1 VVAVVG
7 EEMVNPVSRERF
19 VWRHTAESTGGA
31 FCEFDL
37 YLGEGAAVAAP
48 HVHPGQ
54 QEQFAV
60 RSGSIRLASQGRDE
74 DLSAGDVRTVQPG
87 VAHAWGNAARGET
100 LVTVRMTP
108 ALRSE
113 AFFASFCKVA
123 NEGHANAKGLP
134 RNPLRLAVLAHE
146 YRDVARLSGAAGS
159 AAAMAILAVLACV
172 GRALGI
178 RG

>member
-1 VVAVVG
+1 MAAVG

-19 VWRHTAESTGGA
+19 VWRSTAESTGGE

-37 YLGEGAAVAAP
+37 HLGEGALVAAP

-54 QEQFAV
+54 QERFEV
-60 RSGSIRLASQGRDE
+60 KSGSIRLSSAGQE
-74 DLSAGDVRTVQPG
+74 ELLSAGDVRTIASGAV
-87 VAHAWGNAARGET
+87 HAWGNAVSGET
-100 LVTVRMTP
+100 LVTVRLTP

-123 NEGHANAKGLP
+123 NEGQANAKGMP

-146 YRDVARLSGAAGS
+146 YRDVARLPGAAGS
-159 AAAMAILAVLACV
+159 APAMALLAVLSGL

-178 RG
+178 RA

>member
-1 VVAVVG
+1 MAKVG
-7 EEMVNPVSRERF
+7 EEMVNPVSGERF

-37 YLGEGAAVAAP
+37 HLDEGAVVAAA

-54 QEQFAV
+54 QERFEV
-60 RSGSIRLASQGRDE
+60 RSGSIRLKFDGKEQL
-74 DLSAGDVRTVQPG
+74 LSSGDVRTIEPG
-87 VAHAWGNAARGET
+87 ATHSWGNAANGET
-100 LVTVRMTP
+100 LVTVRLTP

-113 AFFASFCKVA
+113 AFFASFCRLA
-123 NEGHANAKGLP
+123 AEGHANAKAMP

-146 YRDVARLSGAAGS
+146 YRDIARLPQAAGS
-159 AAAMAILAVLACV
+159 GPALAILGVFARL

-178 RG
+178 RP

>member
-1 VVAVVG
+1 MAKVG

-37 YLGEGAAVAAP
+37 HLGEGAVVAAA

-54 QEQFAV
+54 QERFEV
-60 RSGSIRLASQGRDE
+60 RSGSIRLRSEGQE
-74 DLSAGDVRTVQPG
+74 ELLSAGDVRTIEPG
-87 VAHAWGNAARGET
+87 TTHSWGNAASGET
-100 LVTVRMTP
+100 VVTVRLTP

-113 AFFASFCKVA
+113 AFFASFCRVA
-123 NEGHANAKGLP
+123 NGGHANAKAMP

-146 YRDVARLSGAAGS
+146 YRDVARLPGAAGS
-159 AAAMAILAVLACV
+159 APALAILGAFARL
-172 GRALGI
+172 GWALGI
-178 RG
+178 RA